1 MVAFGMTPMDA
12 IRSATSRA
20 ADMLDAS
27 SRRRLHH
34 PRRLRRHHR
43 RRRRSARNI
52 HLLHDVPF
60 VMKNGEVVKERRV
73 RAMREA
79 IK

>member
-1 MVAFGMTPMDA
+1 MDA

-20 ADMLDAS
+20 AEMLDAS
-27 SRRRLHH
+27 TDVGSIIPGAYADIIAIDGNPL
-34 PRRLRRHHR
+34 
-43 RRRRSARNI
+43 RNI

-73 RAMREA
+73 TAMRE
-79 IK
+79 